1 MAKLALGKG
10 LDALIPVREEPS
22 ESSRLMMLRTDQ
34 VMTRRSQPR
43 QFFSDSRIKEL
54 ADSIREKGILQPL
67 LVKYQSGRYQLI
79 AGERRLRAA
88 QLIGLDEIPAIVMN
102 RITDSEAFQLAL
114 IENIQREDLTPL
126 EEAEAY
132 AKLLESGSMT
142 QEELASRLGKNRSTI
157 ANSIRLLTLPDEVKD
172 LVNEGKVS
180 ASHARAI
187 LALPDS
193 KKQIEVALRIAESNL
208 SVREIEH
215 VVYGKLR
222 KKRGRSLKLKRQPP
236 EIYEAETA
244 LKRYLQTA
252 VRVKRG
258 LKEGRIEISF
268 YNEDDLSRLL
278 DLILQQQ
285 GGRSPG
291 S

>member
-10 LDALIPVREEPS
+10 LDALIPVREEGRGNS
-22 ESSRLMMLRTDQ
+22 MLVMLSTDQ
-34 VMTRRSQPR
+34 IMTRRTQPR
-43 QFFSDSRIKEL
+43 QFFPDKGINEL

-67 LVKYQSGRYQLI
+67 LVKRKDGRYQLI
-79 AGERRLRAA
+79 AGERRLKAA
-88 QLIGLDEIPAIVMN
+88 QLAGLAEVPAIVMN
-102 RITDSEAFQLAL
+102 QMTDSESFQLAL

-132 AKLLESGSMT
+132 AKLLESGSIT
-142 QEELASRLGKNRSTI
+142 QEELATRLGKDRSTV
-157 ANSIRLLTLPDEVKD
+157 ANSIRLLALPDEIKD

-187 LALPDS
+187 LAMPDA
-193 KKQIEVALRIAESNL
+193 KKQLELARSIAESNL
-208 SVREIEH
+208 SVREIES
-215 VVYGKLR
+215 VVYGRPR

-244 LKRYLQTA
+244 LKRYLKTA

-258 LKEGRIEISF
+258 LREGRIEISF
-268 YNEDDLSRLL
+268 YNEEDLGRIL
-278 DLILQQQ
+278 DMILRQ
-285 GGRSPG
+285 
-291 S
+291 

>member
-10 LDALIPVREEPS
+10 LDALIPVREE
-22 ESSRLMMLRTDQ
+22 ERGSSMLFMLSTDQ
-34 VMTRRSQPR
+34 IMTRRTQPR
-43 QFFSDSRIKEL
+43 QFFPDKGIKEL

-67 LVKYQSGRYQLI
+67 LVKRQDGRYQLI
-79 AGERRLRAA
+79 AGERRLKAA
-88 QLIGLDEIPAIVMN
+88 QLAGLAEVPAIVMN
-102 RITDSEAFQLAL
+102 QMTDSESFQLAL

-132 AKLLESGSMT
+132 AKLLESGSIT
-142 QEELASRLGKNRSTI
+142 QEELATRLGKDRSTV
-157 ANSIRLLTLPDEVKD
+157 ANSIRLLALPDEIKD

-187 LALPDS
+187 LAMPDA
-193 KKQIEVALRIAESNL
+193 KKQLELARSIAESNL
-208 SVREIEH
+208 SVREIES
-215 VVYGKLR
+215 VVYGRPR

-244 LKRYLQTA
+244 LKRYLKTA

-258 LKEGRIEISF
+258 LREGRIEISF
-268 YNEDDLSRLL
+268 YNEEDLGRIL
-278 DLILQQQ
+278 DMILRQ
-285 GGRSPG
+285 
-291 S
+291 

>member
-1 MAKLALGKG
+1 MTKLALGKG
-10 LDALIPVREEPS
+10 LDALIPVREEPR
-22 ESSRLMMLRTDQ
+22 ESSMLVMLRIDQ
-34 VMTRRSQPR
+34 VLTRRSQPR
-43 QFFSDSRIKEL
+43 QFFSDSGIKEL

-67 LVKYQSGRYQLI
+67 LVKHQGGRYQLI
-79 AGERRLRAA
+79 VGERRLRAA
-88 QLIGLDEIPAIVMN
+88 QLVGLKEIPAIVMN
-102 RITDSEAFQLAL
+102 QMTDSEAFQLAL

-132 AKLLESGSMT
+132 AKLLESAAMT
-142 QEELASRLGKNRSTI
+142 HEELASRLGKNRSTI
-157 ANSIRLLTLPDEVKD
+157 ANSIRLLTLPDEVKE

-193 KKQIEVALRIAESNL
+193 KKQIELARKIAESNL

-215 VVYGKLR
+215 VVYGKPR

-278 DLILQQQ
+278 DLIMQQQ
-285 GGRSPG
+285 EGRSRG
-291 S
+291 I

>member
-10 LDALIPVREEPS
+10 LDALIPIREEPS
-22 ESSRLMMLRTDQ
+22 ESSRLVLLRIDQ
-34 VMTRRSQPR
+34 VITRRSQPR
-43 QFFSDSRIKEL
+43 QFFSESGIKEL

-67 LVKYQSGRYQLI
+67 LVKHQSGRYQLI

-88 QLIGLDEIPAIVMN
+88 QLVGLDEIPAIVMN
-102 RITDSEAFQLAL
+102 QMTDSEAIQLAL

-132 AKLLESGSMT
+132 AKLLESASMT
-142 QEELASRLGKNRSTI
+142 REELATRLGKDRSTI
-157 ANSIRLLTLPDEVKD
+157 ANSIRLLALPDEVKD

-193 KKQIEVALRIAESNL
+193 RKQIEVARRIAESNL
-208 SVREIEH
+208 SVREIEY
-215 VVYGKLR
+215 VVYGKPR
-222 KKRGRSLKLKRQPP
+222 KKRGRSLKLKRKPP

-268 YNEDDLSRLL
+268 YNEDDLGRLL
-278 DLILQQQ
+278 DLILRQ
-285 GGRSPG
+285 
-291 S
+291 

>member
-10 LDALIPVREEPS
+10 LDALIPIREDPS
-22 ESSRLMMLRTDQ
+22 GSSMLVMLRTDQ
-34 VMTRRSQPR
+34 IITRRSQPR
-43 QFFSDSRIKEL
+43 QFFSDDGIKEL

-67 LVKYQSGRYQLI
+67 LVKHRNGRYQLI

-88 QLIGLDEIPAIVMN
+88 QLVGLDEIPAIVMN
-102 RITDSEAFQLAL
+102 QMTDSEAFQLAL

-132 AKLLESGSMT
+132 AKLLESASMT
-142 QEELASRLGKNRSTI
+142 REELASKLGKDRSTI

-172 LVNEGKVS
+172 LMNDGKVS

-187 LALPDS
+187 LALPDR
-193 KKQIEVALRIAESNL
+193 KKQIEVARRIAESNL
-208 SVREIEH
+208 SVREIER
-215 VVYGKLR
+215 VVYGKPR

-236 EIYEAETA
+236 EIYEAETT

-268 YNEDDLSRLL
+268 YNEDDLGRLL
-278 DLILQQQ
+278 DLILKQQE
-285 GGRSPG
+285 GRFPG

>member
-1 MAKLALGKG
+1 MGKLALGKG
-10 LDALIPVREEPS
+10 LDALIPAREVSQTDTMLVSVKISEITPS
-22 ESSRLMMLRTDQ
+22 SG
-34 VMTRRSQPR
+34 QPR
-43 QFFSDSRIKEL
+43 RFFRDKGIQEL

-67 LVKYQSGRYQLI
+67 LVKGTEGNYRLI

-88 QLIGLDEIPAIVMN
+88 QIAGLTEVPAIVMN
-102 RITDSEAFQLAL
+102 QITDSESFQLAL

-132 AKLLESGSMT
+132 ARLLESGSMT
-142 QEELASRLGKNRSTI
+142 REELTSTLGKDRSTI
-157 ANSIRLLTLPDEVKD
+157 ANSIRLLGLPDEVKS

-187 LALPDS
+187 LALRDTA
-193 KKQIEVALRIAESNL
+193 KQIEAARKIAESDL
-208 SVREIEH
+208 SVREIESI
-215 VVYGKLR
+215 VYGKPR

-236 EIYEAETA
+236 EIFEAETM
-244 LKRYLQTA
+244 LKQRLRTA

-268 YNEDDLSRLL
+268 YGEDDLNRIL
-278 DLILQQQ
+278 DLIVK
-285 GGRSPG
+285 
-291 S
+291 

>member
-10 LDALIPVREEPS
+10 LDALIPIREEPS
-22 ESSRLMMLRTDQ
+22 ESSRLVMLRIDQ
-34 VMTRRSQPR
+34 VITRRSQPR
-43 QFFSDSRIKEL
+43 QFFSESGIKEL

-67 LVKYQSGRYQLI
+67 LVKHQSGRYQLI

-88 QLIGLDEIPAIVMN
+88 QLVGLDEIPAIVMN
-102 RITDSEAFQLAL
+102 QMTDSEAIQLAL

-132 AKLLESGSMT
+132 AKLLESASMT
-142 QEELASRLGKNRSTI
+142 REELATRLGKDRSTI
-157 ANSIRLLTLPDEVKD
+157 ANSIRLLALPDEVKD

-193 KKQIEVALRIAESNL
+193 RKQIEVARRIAESNL
-208 SVREIEH
+208 SVREIEY
-215 VVYGKLR
+215 VVYGKPR
-222 KKRGRSLKLKRQPP
+222 KKRGRSLKLKRKPP

-268 YNEDDLSRLL
+268 YNEDDLGRLL
-278 DLILQQQ
+278 DLILRQ
-285 GGRSPG
+285 
-291 S
+291 

>member
-10 LDALIPVREEPS
+10 LDALIPIREEPS
-22 ESSRLMMLRTDQ
+22 ESSRLVLLRIDQ
-34 VMTRRSQPR
+34 VITRRSQPR
-43 QFFSDSRIKEL
+43 QFFSESGIKEL

-67 LVKYQSGRYQLI
+67 LVKHQSGRYQLI

-88 QLIGLDEIPAIVMN
+88 QLVGLDEIPAIVMN
-102 RITDSEAFQLAL
+102 QMTDSEAIQVAL

-132 AKLLESGSMT
+132 AKLLESASMT
-142 QEELASRLGKNRSTI
+142 REELATRLGKDRSTI
-157 ANSIRLLTLPDEVKD
+157 ANSIRLLALPDEVKD

-193 KKQIEVALRIAESNL
+193 RKQIEVARRIAESNL
-208 SVREIEH
+208 SVREIEY
-215 VVYGKLR
+215 VVYGKPR
-222 KKRGRSLKLKRQPP
+222 KKRGRSLKLKRKPP

-268 YNEDDLSRLL
+268 YNEDDLGRLL
-278 DLILQQQ
+278 DLILRQ
-285 GGRSPG
+285 
-291 S
+291 